1 METFL
6 QQLTGVLLFVG
17 LQFLVYTIYQRT
29 NKTFLALLP
38 NFVLLGLT
46 VLVSAA
52 LLIFSEPNS
61 VWGLVIIFVIV
72 FMMIGV
78 GFSTLVSWMM
88 IYFIKQRK
96 NQPNN
101 K

>member
-29 NKTFLALLP
+29 NKTCLALLP
-38 NFVLLGLT
+38 NFVLLGLI

-61 VWGLVIIFVIV
+61 VWGLVIIFVII
-72 FMMIGV
+72 FMVVGV